1 MARKFEERVLER
13 EGVRLRILVWPGDLD
28 TLPVVFLPGFLGPP
42 ESYDVE
48 AAYLAPR
55 NVAALGLRGSPGSD
69 CPPSGWRADDFY
81 DDLVFLIEH
90 LGYPRFFL
98 SAYSANVPLAL
109 RYAAGHSERLAGLV
123 LIDYGPEQPAA
134 RPAWAVQL
142 RDRLPE
148 DALRAFLRE
157 FMGYDA
163 APLLER
169 VRTPVLLL
177 RGDPEEGSLLS
188 EADAQVMRERL
199 PNVCEQVFP
208 NAGHEVWE
216 PEPHTYIEALAGFF
230 TEVERRS

>member
-1 MARKFEERVLER
+1 MAPQFEEHVPGR
-13 EGVRLRILVWPGDLD
+13 EGVWLRILVWPGDLD
-28 TLPVVFLPGFLGPP
+28 ALPVVFLPGFLGPP
-42 ESYDVE
+42 ESYAAE
-48 AAYLAPR
+48 AANLAPR
-55 NVAALGLRGSPGSD
+55 TAAALGLRGSPGSD

-134 RPAWAVQL
+134 RPAWAERL
-142 RDRLPE
+142 GNRLPE

-157 FMGYDA
+157 FKGYDA

-169 VRTPVLLL
+169 VRAPVLIL
-177 RGDPEEGSLLS
+177 RGDPEKGSLLS
-188 EADAQVMRERL
+188 ETDAQMMRERL
-199 PNVCEQVFP
+199 PDVREQVFP
-208 NAGHEVWE
+208 DAGHEVWE
-216 PEPHTYIEALAGFF
+216 PEPQTYIEALAGFF
-230 TEVERRS
+230 TEVERRG